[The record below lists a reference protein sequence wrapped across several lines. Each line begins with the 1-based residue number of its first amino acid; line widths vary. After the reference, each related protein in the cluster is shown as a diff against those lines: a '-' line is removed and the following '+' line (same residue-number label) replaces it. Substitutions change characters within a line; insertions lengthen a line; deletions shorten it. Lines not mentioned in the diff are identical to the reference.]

1 MSKRAGVRR
10 FGVPFVAAF
19 TVVMALVLSFGTA
32 AKAAACTT
40 TPATTAALQAAVA
53 AGNPG
58 DVICL
63 NANQQYSP
71 TATLDVNRN
80 LTIETDPAQLGG
92 AGRAGIISGGVMTGS
107 SAIDS
112 GQLDVLAV
120 ASGVTLTLSNVV
132 ETQAIQPSNGGV
144 VVTSGGTALIDHSLL
159 SGNTGNAV
167 DVKSGGQA
175 TITNSTLAGSIQGFD
190 GVLLGGSAT
199 LNYDTI
205 ANNSGNGIDK
215 TAAAAGAVNNTILS
229 NNALGNCNSSAGLT
243 GSNDG
248 DSGTT
253 CGATITTGGFTNV
266 SAGLVAL
273 ANNGG
278 PTNTLAL
285 TAASPAI
292 GHGLAAPALA
302 DDQRGFL
309 RSAPQDIG
317 AFQLNGTQPAT
328 LVVIKHVV
336 GPGSPS
342 NFQITV
348 TGAGAN
354 PSTFPGQ
361 DTPGTS
367 VSVQSGQTYQ
377 IGETM
382 VGGGAVTNYTLGTS
396 GNCTGPIAAGATGT
410 CTLTNTA
417 KPFNLLVTKS
427 VNNSGGGT
435 GTPADFTMTVTDTTN
450 PAASPAPFPGSTVG
464 TTVQIPAG
472 DSYTVAE
479 SADAAQSGKY
489 TPSNS
494 GACSGV
500 AAING
505 SGTCGFT
512 NTFITCPQ
520 TGLGPNQSNTC
531 VNATVNATIVVTSPS
546 LISFPALGA
555 GETSSPVAVPVNV
568 KSNNGTGYQ
577 LSCTRTAFTNGDI
590 PLSISGGAV
599 SAPQA
604 YIAPLP
610 ALTPIP
616 VGSSAGATLS
626 TPPTGPNL
634 NLGTD
639 STFTSVAG
647 DNWPFS
653 FTLGP
658 VPFGIVAGT
667 HQSVV
672 TFTAVTT

>member
-10 FGVPFVAAF
+10 FGPFVAAF
-19 TVVMALVLSFGTA
+19 TLVMTLVLSFGTA

-40 TPATTAALQAAVA
+40 TPATTAALSAAVA

-71 TATLDVNRN
+71 TASLDVNRN

-107 SAIDS
+107 SAIDP

-190 GVLLGGSAT
+190 GILLGGSAT

-205 ANNSGNGIDK
+205 ANNAGNGIDK
-215 TAAAAGAVNNTILS
+215 TAAAAASVKNTILS
-229 NNALGNCNSSAGLT
+229 NNAFGNCNSSAGLT

-248 DSGTT
+248 DSGTS
-253 CGATITTGGFTNV
+253 CGATITAGGFSNV

-292 GHGLAAPALA
+292 GHGLAAPAVA

-317 AFQLNGTQPAT
+317 AFQLNGTQPTT

-336 GPGSPS
+336 GPGSAG

-354 PSTFPGQ
+354 PGTFPGQ
-361 DTPGTS
+361 DTPGTQ
-367 VSVQSGQTYQ
+367 VSVASGQTYT

-382 VGGGAVTNYTLGTS
+382 VGGGPVTNYTLGTS

-417 KPFNLLVTKS
+417 KPLDLLVTKT
-427 VNNSGGGT
+427 VDNTGGGT
-435 GTPADFTMTVTDTTN
+435 GTPADFTMTVMDTTTN
-450 PAASPAPFPGSTVG
+450 AQLGQFTGSVAG
-464 TTVQIPAG
+464 THVSVPAG
-472 DSYTVAE
+472 DTYTVTEA
-479 SADAAQSGKY
+479 ADAAQAGKY
-489 TPSNS
+489 TPSSS
-494 GACSGV
+494 GACSGT
-500 AAING
+500 AAIN
-505 SGTCGFT
+505 STGTCAFT
-512 NTFITCPQ
+512 NTFITCSQ
-520 TGLGPNQSNTC
+520 TGLPPNQSNTC
-531 VNATVNATIVVTSPS
+531 VNATVNATIIVTSPS
-546 LISFPALGA
+546 LVSFPALGA
-555 GETSSPVAVPVNV
+555 GETSSPVSVPVNV

-604 YIAPLP
+604 YNAPLP

-634 NLGTD
+634 NLGHNT
-639 STFTSVAG
+639 TFTSAAG
-647 DNWPFS
+647 DSWPFS

-658 VPFGIVAGT
+658 VPFGIAAGS